1 MKVGPGGATTAE
13 EESRKKI
20 NGTKKEKELKE
31 EKKKKAGYE
40 YTSVDAGTDLSRSV
54 ERVILRTVKKAIST
68 AGIGCSFSPASA
80 SIARDAS

>member
-1 MKVGPGGATTAE
+1 MVPPRQKRKAE
-13 EESRKKI
+13 KNI

-31 EKKKKAGYE
+31 EKKKKRAGYE
-40 YTSVDAGTDLSRSV
+40 YTSVDSGTDLSRSA

>member
-31 EKKKKAGYE
+31 EEKKAGYE